1 MDDRAIKAQARAADN
16 AGSGSAPP
24 EARDGPGRR
33 VAAQAR
39 RALSEAIREDRAEA
53 IRKGRGKLAP
63 HPRAEVSR
71 VSFAAAVRG
80 PAGAATSLWINCG

>member
-1 MDDRAIKAQARAADN
+1 MDDRAIKAQARATDN
-16 AGSGSAPP
+16 AGSGSALP

-63 HPRAEVSR
+63 HPRAEASR
-71 VSFAAAVRG
+71 CPSRPRSGGLSVPPRA
-80 PAGAATSLWINCG
+80 CG